1 LESTELQL
9 SGMHCAGCA
18 HNIERAL
25 GRVRGVSRAT
35 VNFATA
41 RATVSFDPAQAD
53 LPKLVKAVERAGYG
67 VTEGANRERIEREE
81 YLRVKRKLVIAAVLT
96 MPVLI
101 LAMSHGSVHFA
112 GDRWVQFALTAPVV
126 FYCGAQ
132 FFAGAWKMLRHASA
146 SMDTLIATGT
156 GTAFG
161 YSAVATIAGH
171 SLPVYFE
178 SAAVIT
184 TLILMGRT
192 LEARARARASEAIRK
207 LASLAPK
214 TARLWRDGSEVEVAI
229 SDVVPGDMVVIRP
242 GERIP
247 VDGMVREGSSAV
259 DESMLTG
266 ESVPVEKAPGSRVY
280 AATINT
286 QGTLRFEAEK
296 VASDTVLAQIIR
308 MVEQAQGSK
317 APIARLADVVAAWFT
332 PAVIAIA
339 LVTLIAWLIV
349 GTGQEAVLHFVAV
362 LIIACPCALGLATP
376 TAIMVATGRG
386 AELGILFKGGEALEA
401 AATLTTVVLDKTGT
415 LTLGKPAVTD
425 LSPAAGYTQDE
436 LLRLAA
442 AAELWSEHPYAKAI
456 VARASGMALPAAE
469 GFVALVGQGVR
480 AKVEGRI
487 ITLGADEGRIA
498 VKADG
503 ELVGHIAVRD
513 ALRTEAPEAVARLKG
528 LGLQVAMFTGDSQ
541 AAAKAIAEEAGIGRV
556 VAEILPGG
564 KADEIERLQVTGRKV
579 AMVGD
584 GINDAPALA
593 RADVGMAM
601 GTGTDIAMETSD
613 ITLMRSDLRGVAG
626 AIALARATLRTI
638 RQNLFWAF
646 IYNVLGIPLAAGAL
660 RRWTGLELSPMVAS
674 AAMALSSVSVVSN
687 SLRLKAFGRRSHD
700 SGVGSQGQTKMAK
713 LFRP

>member
-1 LESTELQL
+1 
-9 SGMHCAGCA
+9 MHCAGCA
-18 HNIERAL
+18 HNIEQAL
-25 GRVRGVSRAT
+25 RRVSGVSQAT
-35 VNFATA
+35 VNFATR
-41 RATVSFDPAQAD
+41 RATVSFDPAETS
-53 LPKLVKAVERAGYG
+53 LPALAKAVQRAGYG
-67 VTEGANRERIEREE
+67 VTEGADQERIEREE
-81 YLRVKRKLVIAAVLT
+81 YLRVKRKLGVAAVLT
-96 MPVLI
+96 MPVLV
-101 LAMSHGSVHFA
+101 LAMSHGAIHFA
-112 GDRWVQFALTAPVV
+112 WDRWVQFALTAPVV

-146 SMDTLIATGT
+146 SMDTLVATGT

-214 TARLWRDGSEVEVAI
+214 TAWLWRDGAEVEVPIEKVA
-229 SDVVPGDMVVIRP
+229 PGDVVVIRP

-247 VDGMVREGSSAV
+247 VDGIVREGSSAV

-280 AATINT
+280 AATING

-317 APIARLADVVAAWFT
+317 APIARLADVVAAYFT

-339 LVTLIAWLIV
+339 LVTLVAWLIV

-415 LTLGKPAVTD
+415 LTLGKPIVTD
-425 LSPAAGYTQDE
+425 LAPAAGYTQDE
-436 LLRLAA
+436 LLRFAA
-442 AAELWSEHPYAKAI
+442 AAERWSEHPYAKAI
-456 VARASGMALPAAE
+456 VARAGALALPAAE
-469 GFVALVGQGVR
+469 EFVALVGQGVR
-480 AKVEGRI
+480 AKVEGSV
-487 ITLGADEGRIA
+487 ITLGADEDRIA

-503 ELVGHIAVRD
+503 ALVGHIAVAD
-513 ALRTEAPEAVARLKG
+513 TLRPEAPEAVARLKA

-541 AAAKAIAEEAGIGRV
+541 AAAKAIAAQAGIGRV

-564 KADEIERLQVTGRKV
+564 KADEIERLQATGRKV

-593 RADVGMAM
+593 RADVGIAM

-613 ITLMRSDLRGVAG
+613 VTLMRSDLRGVAT

-687 SLRLKAFGRRSHD
+687 SLRLKAFR
-700 SGVGSQGQTKMAK
+700 Q
-713 LFRP
+713 